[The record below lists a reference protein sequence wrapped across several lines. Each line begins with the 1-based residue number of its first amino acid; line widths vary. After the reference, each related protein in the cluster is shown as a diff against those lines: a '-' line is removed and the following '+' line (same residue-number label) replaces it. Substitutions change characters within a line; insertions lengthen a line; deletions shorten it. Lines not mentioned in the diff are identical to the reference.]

1 VKKAI
6 AIIVSVLFVFA
17 ITSLSFAAEEK
28 KAAPAEKK
36 AAPAKMEEKK
46 APMAEEKKAPAKAE
60 KKAAAKTKQVTGEV
74 AAVDM
79 KANTITVKGKKA
91 EMTVTC
97 DDKTKVMMGKEKKA
111 CADVKVGDK
120 VTVKS
125 AEVDG
130 KNVAKSVS
138 IHAAKPAAEKKMEK
152 KAEPAEKKM
161 MEKKAEPMKPAAE
174 KPAAKP
180 AEKK

>member
-1 VKKAI
+1 MKKAI

-28 KAAPAEKK
+28 KAAPAPAEKK

-60 KKAAAKTKQVTGEV
+60 KKAAAKVKQVTGEV
-74 AAVDM
+74 AAVDV

-91 EMTVTC
+91 EVTVTC

-125 AEVDG
+125 SEVDG

-138 IHAAKPAAEKKMEK
+138 IHAAKPAERRRWRRRLSLQRRR
-152 KAEPAEKKM
+152 
-161 MEKKAEPMKPAAE
+161 
-174 KPAAKP
+174 
-180 AEKK
+180 